1 MKDKFIDGLPASA
14 ALDVSRGGHPG
25 RGDPEL
31 LPDEAAL
38 LAGLHMSS
46 NGLDHDEGQNDD
58 YGYDPEEDYGGPE
71 GSAEDRKR
79 KKLSSS
85 KRKSKKIAAQARE
98 LEEKE
103 DLILDLLYQ
112 VEMLSGANRQDGE
125 SVDQGLH
132 HDDPFGDPRTPQDQL
147 VRASSNQSPDD
158 HAQSPHT
165 RSEQAIAETIRG
177 IHQEE
182 RELAAYTQILKAR
195 QEREQLAREQFEER
209 LDSARPTMPD
219 YDDKVEALLSRL
231 ETAQVAMPNHV
242 VEEIHQNQNGPELL
256 YLMAGDDGFLMDL
269 MQSDPVS
276 AAREIGRREAL
287 LSSSKQ
293 KLQSGAPAPRQSLKG
308 GSSASRDPESMSYTD
323 YRKWRGFDRA

>member
-1 MKDKFIDGLPASA
+1 MKDKFIDGLSVSA
-14 ALDVSRGGHPG
+14 AIDESQGGYSG
-25 RGDPEL
+25 RGEEEL

-38 LAGLHMSS
+38 LAGLQMSS
-46 NGLDHDEGQNDD
+46 NGIDHDKGQNDV
-58 YGYDPEEDYGGPE
+58 YGYDPEEDYGDPE
-71 GSAEDRKR
+71 GSREDRKR

-103 DLILDLLYQ
+103 ALILDLLYQ
-112 VEMLSGANRQDGE
+112 VEMLSAENRPDGGA
-125 SVDQGLH
+125 VDQGLLQE
-132 HDDPFGDPRTPQDQL
+132 DTFEEPG
-147 VRASSNQSPDD
+147 
-158 HAQSPHT
+158 SPHRQST
-165 RSEQAIAETIRG
+165 QARSEQAIAETIRG

-195 QEREQLAREQFEER
+195 QEREQLVREQFEER

-231 ETAQVAMPNHV
+231 ETAQVAMPDHV
-242 VEEIHQNQNGPELL
+242 VDEIHQNQNGPELL

>member
-1 MKDKFIDGLPASA
+1 MKDKFSDGLSVSA
-14 ALDVSRGGHPG
+14 AIDESQGRYPG
-25 RGDPEL
+25 RGEEEL

-38 LAGLHMSS
+38 LAGLRMSS
-46 NGLDHDEGQNDD
+46 NGIDYDQGQNDVD
-58 YGYDPEEDYGGPE
+58 SYDPEEDYGDPE
-71 GSAEDRKR
+71 GSPEDRKR

-103 DLILDLLYQ
+103 ALILDLLYQ
-112 VEMLSGANRQDGE
+112 VEMLSAASRQDGGA
-125 SVDQGLH
+125 VDQGSYQE
-132 HDDPFGDPRTPQDQL
+132 DTFEEPRSPQ
-147 VRASSNQSPDD
+147 A
-158 HAQSPHT
+158 

-219 YDDKVEALLSRL
+219 YDNKVEALLSRL
-231 ETAQVAMPNHV
+231 ETAQVAMPDHV
-242 VEEIHQNQNGPELL
+242 VDEIHQNQNGPELL